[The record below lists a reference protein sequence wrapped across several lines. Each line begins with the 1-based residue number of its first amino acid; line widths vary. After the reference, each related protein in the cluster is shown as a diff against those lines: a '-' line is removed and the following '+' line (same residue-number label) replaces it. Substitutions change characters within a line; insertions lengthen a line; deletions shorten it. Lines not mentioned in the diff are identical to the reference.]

1 MAEPHIRVFVSS
13 VMTGG
18 YLQHERSAACEA
30 IESLRLTIPWD
41 FAREPA
47 QAASPGAAALQEL
60 ARSDIVL
67 LILGNRHTRPVQD
80 ELDEAERLGK
90 PILAFVQRVQSAD
103 QTEERQAVLAW
114 LRDRVKYQ
122 EFTGLDQLRREVVG
136 AVRKELV
143 DGYRSRY
150 RDRLQPAD
158 IREISHL
165 QSRPGLLVR
174 RARGSDRDAVRET
187 LMELEQWYPDIREW
201 VDKRLDGIEEA
212 DDIRVAE
219 MDGEIGA
226 VVVVRSKG
234 DDIRKFATLY
244 VRPTARGEA
253 IGPHI
258 VREEV
263 LRAAREGVRK
273 AYVTCA
279 DEIADR
285 LVPILGQSGFIPE
298 GVSRGRYR
306 DGAAEWVLGKTFVH
320 ELVTPSDF
328 LDFIKTRMVTEAG
341 GQIVEDQG
349 NVFSARLPRL
359 GLAGG
364 AGPELTWYAV
374 STGDQ
379 PEEDYVAYR
388 ERFERMTW
396 TFVSLGG
403 RPADVSHEFHE
414 AESWTDAADLSS
426 QFYPVELASYGQPS
440 LVVTIRPEFA
450 RELIPSSRA
459 PSMLPPTRLQVRP
472 DNVYYRAP
480 DRYQELRRGS
490 RLFFYVSE
498 PEHRVRGSAGIT
510 DVFVG
515 DPEDCFAR
523 YGTRGLFDYDRL
535 EEIARNHDGKVLAI
549 AFDWY
554 REFAAGVSLPRLR
567 GMIPNYNP
575 QSAYLV
581 SAERAAAIL
590 QEGFRYA
597 E

>member
-1 MAEPHIRVFVSS
+1 MAEPHIRIFVSS
-13 VMTGG
+13 VMTQG
-18 YLQHERSAACEA
+18 YLSNERNAACEA
-30 IESLRLTIPWD
+30 IESLKLTVPWD

-47 QAASPGAAALQEL
+47 QAATPGAAALQEL
-60 ARSDIVL
+60 ALSDIVV
-67 LILGNRHTRPVQD
+67 LILGNRHTPPVQE

-90 PILAFVQRVQSAD
+90 PILAFVERVPSSD
-103 QTEERQAVLAW
+103 ESSERQGVVAW

-122 EFTGLDQLRREVVG
+122 EFLGLEQLKREVVA

-150 RDRLQPAD
+150 RDRLKPDD
-158 IREISHL
+158 IRELTHV
-165 QSRPGLLVR
+165 QSTPGLLVR
-174 RARGSDRDAVRET
+174 QAKASDRDAVRET
-187 LMELEQWYPDIREW
+187 LMELEQWYPDIRQW
-201 VDKRLDGIEEA
+201 VEERLESIDEA

-226 VVVVRSKG
+226 VVVVRSKS

-244 VRPTARGEA
+244 VRPTARGAA

-263 LRAAREGVRK
+263 LRAAEEGVRK

-285 LVPILGQSGFIPE
+285 LVPILAQSGFTPE

-306 DGAAEWVLGKTFVH
+306 DGAAEWVLGKNFVYG
-320 ELVTPSDF
+320 EVTPSDF
-328 LDFIKTRMVTEAG
+328 LDFVKTRMVTEAG
-341 GQIVEDQG
+341 GEIVEDQG

-359 GLAGG
+359 GLAGS
-364 AGPELTWYAV
+364 ARPELIWYVV
-374 STGDQ
+374 SSGDR
-379 PEEDYVAYR
+379 PEEDYVAYKG
-388 ERFERMTW
+388 RFEQQSW

-403 RPADVSHEFHE
+403 RPADVSHELHE
-414 AESWTDAADLSS
+414 AEAWMDAADLSS
-426 QFYPVELASYGQPS
+426 QFYPVELASHGQRS
-440 LVVTIRPEFA
+440 LIVTIRPEFA
-450 RELIPSSRA
+450 QELIPSSRA

-490 RLFFYVSE
+490 RLFFYVSD
-498 PEHRVRGSAGIT
+498 PEQRIRGSAGIT

-515 DPEDCFAR
+515 NPEDCFAR
-523 YGTRGLFDYDRL
+523 YGTRGLYDYQRL
-535 EEIARNHDGKVLAI
+535 EDIAQNHDGKVLAI

-554 REFAAGVSLPRLR
+554 REFTAGVNLPRLR
-567 GMIPNYNP
+567 SIIPNYNP
-575 QSAYLV
+575 QSAYLA
-581 SAERAAAIL
+581 SAEYASAIL
-590 QEGFRYA
+590 REGFRHA